1 MNQNVSQSVVIMV
14 VIVQTALD
22 LLAEVKA
29 DRAKTAVMTE
39 MADFILEDRIK

>member
-1 MNQNVSQSVVIMV
+1 MKLYIGLV

-29 DRAKTAVMTE
+29 DTAKTAVMTE
-39 MADFILEDRIK
+39 MADFILED